1 MYKNI
6 FKFVSVLFFLML
18 VSFSQNSFAQLS
30 GNYTIPGTSFATV
43 KAAFDSLNLVGVGSG
58 GVTFNINA
66 DYTES
71 ISDSV
76 LILTATGTVSD
87 PIIFQKS
94 GVGVNP
100 LITRTDA
107 GTKAT
112 SSIGGQGDAKSEWYK
127 RLQVYNN

>member
-87 PIIFQKS
+87 PIIF
-94 GVGVNP
+94 
-100 LITRTDA
+100 
-107 GTKAT
+107 
-112 SSIGGQGDAKSEWYK
+112 
-127 RLQVYNN
+127 